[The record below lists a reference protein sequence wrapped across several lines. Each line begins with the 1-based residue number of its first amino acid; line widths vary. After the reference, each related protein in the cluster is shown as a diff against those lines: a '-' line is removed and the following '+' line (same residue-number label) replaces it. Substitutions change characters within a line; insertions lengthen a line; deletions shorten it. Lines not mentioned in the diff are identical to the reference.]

1 MNLYFDLLVGTTTA
15 PLRLLSFVGTLSAIA
30 GLAFGVL
37 LLVLRFVY
45 GPGWAAEGVFTIF
58 AVLFIFLGVQLL
70 GMGLL
75 GEYLGR
81 ISRDVQRRPRYLV
94 HEVVGSGYGAGPSGV
109 VARAAG
115 REIGA

>member
-1 MNLYFDLLVGTTTA
+1 MKVGKAWLVSCAFAALL
-15 PLRLLSFVGTLSAIA
+15 FI
-30 GLAFGVL
+30 
-37 LLVLRFVY
+37 LRFVY

-75 GEYLGR
+75 GEYIGR

-94 HEVVGSGYGAGPSGV
+94 HQVIGSGHGAGASGSIG
-109 VARAAG
+109 RAAS
-115 REIGA
+115 REISA